1 MVLLVVL
8 SIAVP
13 MGSADTAQSSAT
25 VLNVKPQFLE
35 FRIFDSDTY
44 QEGGDDGWSDW
55 IPYDSVPTYEIYSN
69 GGVHARQA
77 GHFEDLWLDGD
88 TNPTDTAYYPHNL
101 LADEYR
107 LVVTPS
113 AAGPKSIPIEVKVK
127 DLNGYDD
134 LTHTQ
139 IFTVLDHHDIEMTIP
154 DVELTFN
161 REESPTVGVFN
172 GSFEVYS
179 VTSMG
184 EWLISFRFND
194 ASTAEDNPGACG
206 WYHTNNAQFF
216 IGKVI
221 SLGIEVEEIDFG
233 AIDPGVASSEMT
245 TNVVNNGNT
254 AVNVAIS
261 PELMNP
267 SAGVDKL
274 YPWTSSA
281 TDSNGDSDTPGLEG
295 SPDGSLWIAGPTGW
309 LPAGT
314 DPFGVAGFTV
324 KPALGTQSAT
334 YGGTIGFTAS

>member
-55 IPYDSVPTYEIYSN
+55 IPYDSVPTYDTYSN
-69 GGVHARQA
+69 GGVHPRQV
-77 GHFEDLWLDGD
+77 GHFEDLWANGGALDYLSSPQFD
-88 TNPTDTAYYPHNL
+88 Q
-101 LADEYR
+101 YR
-107 LVVTPS
+107 VVITPS
-113 AAGPKSIPIEVKVK
+113 AAEPKSIPIEVKVK
-127 DLNGYDD
+127 DLNGHDD
-134 LTHTQ
+134 LAQTQ
-139 IFTVLDHHDIEMTIP
+139 IFTILDRDGAWVTIS
-154 DVELTFN
+154 DVALTYN
-161 REESPTVGVFN
+161 REESPTVGVFT
-172 GSFEVYS
+172 GSFKVYS
-179 VTSMG
+179 ATAMG
-184 EWLISFRFND
+184 EWQISFRFND
-194 ASTAEDNPGACG
+194 ASTVEDNPGTCG
-206 WYHTNNAQFF
+206 WYHTNKAQLY

-221 SLGIEVEEIDFG
+221 SLGIEVGEIDFG
-233 AIDPGVASSEMT
+233 AIDPGDESPEVT

-295 SPDGSLWIAGPTGW
+295 SAEGSLWIAGPTGW